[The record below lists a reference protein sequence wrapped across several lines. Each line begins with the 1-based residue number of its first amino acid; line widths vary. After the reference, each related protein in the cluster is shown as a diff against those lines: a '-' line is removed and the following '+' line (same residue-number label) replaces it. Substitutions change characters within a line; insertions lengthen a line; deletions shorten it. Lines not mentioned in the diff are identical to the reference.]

1 MVIIGIILLIVNL
14 VICLMYKK
22 KNKKII
28 VLGIL
33 SIFAFLSTL
42 LGWIDAKFL
51 IMDTAPIQ
59 GVDKRIYE
67 GNIIMILSL
76 LAELLICVKLI
87 VNIFKNRKKEEP

>member
-1 MVIIGIILLIVNL
+1 MVIIGIIILIVNL

-33 SIFAFLSTL
+33 SIFTFLSTL

-51 IMDTAPIQ
+51 IIDTAPIQ

-76 LAELLICVKLI
+76 LAELLICVTLI